1 MLYYYGL
8 FTVFAVVIY
17 MMSVDPNF
25 SAWMYLQTMN
35 IWVQIKRRYYLMT
48 LGAVVKLNN
57 YKLRR
62 EIKKLRKKH
71 NLPDD

>member
-17 MMSVDPNF
+17 LMSVDPNV

-35 IWVQIKRRYYLMT
+35 IWVQIKRRYYLIT
-48 LGAVVKLNN
+48 LGAVVKWNT
-57 YKLRR
+57 YKLMR
-62 EIKKLRKKH
+62 EIKRIQKEN
-71 NLPDD
+71 NLPKD